1 MFIIQPYTKPT
12 RINMEDNHNIFEN
25 GRRPQTFENGRRP
38 QFLDKWKTTSIY
50 FLNGRQPQFIFPMEE
65 DHTFFKWKTT

>member
-1 MFIIQPYTKPT
+1 
-12 RINMEDNHNIFEN
+12 MEDHLIFFEN
-25 GRRPQTFENGRRP
+25 GIQPHFFENGRRP
-38 QFLDKWKTTSIY
+38 QFLDKGKTTSIY